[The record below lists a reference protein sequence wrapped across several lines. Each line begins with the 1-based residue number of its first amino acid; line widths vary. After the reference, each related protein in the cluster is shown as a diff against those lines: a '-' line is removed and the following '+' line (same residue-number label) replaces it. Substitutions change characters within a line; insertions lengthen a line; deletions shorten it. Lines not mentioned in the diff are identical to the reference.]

1 MTTSPASP
9 RNRLAGETSPYLL
22 QHAAN
27 PVDWYPWGEEALERA
42 KREDKPILLSIGYS
56 ACHWCHVMA
65 HESFEDAASAAVM
78 NELFVNIKVDREE
91 RPDLDKIYQ
100 LAQQMLTQRSGG
112 WPLTMF
118 LAPGTQRPFFGGT
131 YFPKEP
137 RYGMPAFTDLLRR
150 VSGFYRTHRDDIAR
164 QSEALQQAFAEMSPP
179 AAPDDAPLTLEPLAV
194 ARAKLAEEFDAHF
207 GGFGA
212 APKFPHPTNIDFLLR
227 QWRAT
232 AAGDTPDLHSLYM
245 ATLTLRR
252 MAEGGLYDQLGGGFA
267 RYSVDQYWMIP
278 HFEKMLYDNGQLLRV
293 YANAALATGEELFR
307 RVAAET
313 ADWIVRDLQAPSGGY
328 WSTLDADSEGH
339 EGKFYVWDAAQV
351 RSLVAP
357 DAYEAF
363 ARRFGLDQPANFEG
377 LWHFHAYRPE
387 DEIATELGIDMPEL
401 RRRLDQARQVL
412 LAERNKRIWPGRDEK
427 VLTSWNGLAIAGMAV
442 AARALGRVD
451 LAESATRAVDFIR
464 DHLWRD
470 GRLLAVHKD
479 GQSRFPAY
487 LDDYA
492 FLLDGLIEL
501 LQTRWRSTDLQLATA
516 LADALLEHFSDSEHG
531 GFYFTADD
539 HEQLIHRSKSFGDEA
554 VPAGNAIAAQALTR
568 LGLLLGETRYLD
580 AAARTLRAAWTPLQH
595 YPHAHAAMLVALA
608 EHLDPPEIRRV
619 AGSCAV
625 AERAHAKVFAK
636 PSRVRDRSRRG
647 EPAAGD
653 RGQARTR
660 HDRRLCVPGDDLL
673 GAGARTRG
681 AAAAVG
687 LKPDLRDRCRSGFSP
702 TSVYFPSRC
711 FLRAC
716 FMWRE
721 RSMPASCLAFAASMA
736 AASACSPQCRSDTGS
751 STTSGGTW

>member
-1 MTTSPASP
+1 
-9 RNRLAGETSPYLL
+9 
-22 QHAAN
+22 
-27 PVDWYPWGEEALERA
+27 
-42 KREDKPILLSIGYS
+42 
-56 ACHWCHVMA
+56 
-65 HESFEDAASAAVM
+65 
-78 NELFVNIKVDREE
+78 VNIKVDREE
-91 RPDLDKIYQ
+91 RPDLDRIYQ

-150 VSGFYRTHRDDIAR
+150 VSEFYRTHRDDIAR

-179 AAPDDAPLTLEPLAV
+179 AAPDEAPLTLEPLAQ

-207 GGFGA
+207 GGFGP
-212 APKFPHPTNIDFLLR
+212 APKFPHPTNIEFLLR

-232 AAGDTPDLHSLYM
+232 AASDTPDLHSLYM
-245 ATLTLRR
+245 ATLTLQR
-252 MAEGGLYDQLGGGFA
+252 MAEGGLYDQIGGGFA

-278 HFEKMLYDNGQLLRV
+278 HFEKMLYDNGQLLRI
-293 YANAALATGEELFR
+293 YAAAALATGDELFR

-313 ADWIVRDLQAPSGGY
+313 AEWIIRDLQAPAGGY

-339 EGKFYVWDAAQV
+339 EGRFYVWDAAQV
-351 RSLVAP
+351 RALVP
-357 DAYEAF
+357 SPAYEAF
-363 ARRFGLDQPANFEG
+363 ARRFGLDRAPNFEG

-387 DEIATELGIDMPEL
+387 DEIATELGIDAGEL
-401 RRRLDQARQVL
+401 RRRLDQARSIL
-412 LAERNKRIWPGRDEK
+412 LVERNKRIWPGRDEK

-442 AARALGRVD
+442 AARALGRAD

-464 DHLWRD
+464 NHLWRD

-479 GQSRFPAY
+479 GRARFPAY

-501 LQTRWRSTDLQLATA
+501 LQTRWRSADLKLATA
-516 LADALLEHFSDSEHG
+516 LADALLAHFTDGERG
-531 GFYFTADD
+531 GFFFTADD
-539 HEQLIHRSKSFGDEA
+539 HEQLMHRSKSFGDEA

-608 EHLDPPEIRRV
+608 EHLDPPEIVIIRGRSQE
-619 AGSCAV
+619 AAQWRD
-625 AERAHAKVFAK
+625 ALAKKYSPGRLVFAIETDAQLPPAIADK
-636 PSRVRDRSRRG
+636 RALETTVAYVCRGMTCSEPVRSLA
-647 EPAAGD
+647 P
-653 RGQARTR
+653 
-660 HDRRLCVPGDDLL
+660 LL
-673 GAGARTRG
+673 A
-681 AAAAVG
+681 
-687 LKPDLRDRCRSGFSP
+687 
-702 TSVYFPSRC
+702 
-711 FLRAC
+711 
-716 FMWRE
+716 
-721 RSMPASCLAFAASMA
+721 
-736 AASACSPQCRSDTGS
+736 
-751 STTSGGTW
+751 

>member
-1 MTTSPASP
+1 MAMHSTP

-22 QHAAN
+22 QHAGN
-27 PVDWYPWGEEALERA
+27 PVDWYPWGEEALALAR
-42 KREDKPILLSIGYS
+42 RLDKPILLSIGYS

-65 HESFEDAASAAVM
+65 HESFEDDASAAVM

-118 LAPGTQRPFFGGT
+118 LAPETQRPFFGGT

-150 VSGFYRTHRDDIAR
+150 VSEFYRTHRDDIAR

-179 AAPDDAPLTLEPLAV
+179 AAPGDEPLTLEPLAA
-194 ARAKLAEEFDAHF
+194 ARAGLAGEFDSHF
-207 GGFGA
+207 GGFGS

-232 AAGDTPDLHSLYM
+232 ASSDTPDLHSLYM
-245 ATLTLRR
+245 ATLTLQR

-307 RVAAET
+307 RVTAET
-313 ADWIVRDLQAPSGGY
+313 ADWIVRDLQAPTGGY

-339 EGKFYVWDAAQV
+339 EGKFYVWDPAQV
-351 RSLVAP
+351 RALVPAA
-357 DAYEAF
+357 AYEAF
-363 ARRFGLDQPANFEG
+363 SRRFGLDRPANFEG
-377 LWHFHAYRPE
+377 LWHLHAYRPE
-387 DEIATELGIDMPEL
+387 DEIATELGLDAAEL
-401 RRRLDQARQVL
+401 RRRLDEARSIL
-412 LAERNKRIWPGRDEK
+412 LAERNKRVWPGRDEK
-427 VLTSWNGLAIAGMAV
+427 VLTSWNGLAIAGMAT
-442 AARALGRVD
+442 AARALSRPD
-451 LAESATRAVDFIR
+451 LAASATRAVDFIR
-464 DHLWRD
+464 GQLWRN

-492 FLLDGLIEL
+492 FLLDGLLEL
-501 LQTRWRSTDLQLATA
+501 LQTRWRSSDLQLATE
-516 LADALLEHFSDSEHG
+516 LADTLLAHFADNEHG

-539 HEQLIHRSKSFGDEA
+539 HEQLMHRSKSFGDEA

-580 AAARTLRAAWTPLQH
+580 AAALTLRSAWSPLQH
-595 YPHAHAAMLVALA
+595 YPHAHASMLVALT
-608 EHLDPPEIRRV
+608 EHLDPPEIVIIRGSAQE
-619 AGSCAV
+619 AGEWRDALTRKYSPS
-625 AERAHAKVFAK
+625 RLVFAIETDATTLPPAIADK
-636 PSRVRDRSRRG
+636 RALDGTVAYVCRG
-647 EPAAGD
+647 MTCSEPIRALAPLLALAG
-653 RGQARTR
+653 
-660 HDRRLCVPGDDLL
+660 
-673 GAGARTRG
+673 
-681 AAAAVG
+681 
-687 LKPDLRDRCRSGFSP
+687 
-702 TSVYFPSRC
+702 
-711 FLRAC
+711 
-716 FMWRE
+716 
-721 RSMPASCLAFAASMA
+721 
-736 AASACSPQCRSDTGS
+736 
-751 STTSGGTW
+751 

>member
-1 MTTSPASP
+1 MAMHSTL

-27 PVDWYPWGEEALERA
+27 PVDWYPWGEEALELAR
-42 KREDKPILLSIGYS
+42 RLDKPILLSIGYS

-118 LAPGTQRPFFGGT
+118 LAPQTQRPFFGGT
-131 YFPKEP
+131 YFPNEP

-150 VSGFYRTHRDDIAR
+150 VSEFYCTHRDDIAR

-179 AAPDDAPLTLEPLAV
+179 AAPGDEPLTLEPLAA
-194 ARAKLAEEFDAHF
+194 ARARLAEEFDSHF
-207 GGFGA
+207 GGFGG
-212 APKFPHPTNIDFLLR
+212 APKFPHPTNLDFLLR

-232 AAGDTPDLHSLYM
+232 AASDTPDLHSLYM
-245 ATLTLRR
+245 STLTLQR

-278 HFEKMLYDNGQLLRV
+278 HFEKMLYDNGQLLRI

-351 RSLVAP
+351 RALVPAT
-357 DAYEAF
+357 AYEAF

-377 LWHFHAYRPE
+377 LWHLHAYRPE
-387 DEIATELGIDMPEL
+387 DEIATELDIDAAEL
-401 RRRLDQARQVL
+401 RRRLDEARRIL
-412 LAERNKRIWPGRDEK
+412 LAERNRRVWPGRDEK
-427 VLTSWNGLAIAGMAV
+427 VLTSWNGLAIAGMAT
-442 AARALGRVD
+442 AARALARPD
-451 LAESATRAVDFIR
+451 LAASATRAVDFIR
-464 DHLWRD
+464 EQLWRD

-492 FLLDGLIEL
+492 FLLDGLLEL
-501 LQTRWRSTDLQLATA
+501 LQTRWRSSDLQLATA
-516 LADALLEHFSDSEHG
+516 LADTLLAHFADSEHG

-539 HEQLIHRSKSFGDEA
+539 HEQLMHRSKSFGDEA
-554 VPAGNAIAAQALTR
+554 VPAGNAVAAQALTR

-580 AAARTLRAAWTPLQH
+580 AAARTLRSAWTPLQH
-595 YPHAHAAMLVALA
+595 YPHAHASMLVALA
-608 EHLDPPEIRRV
+608 EHLDPPEIVIIRGP
-619 AGSCAV
+619 AQEA
-625 AERAHAKVFAK
+625 AHWRDALARKYSPTRLVFAIEADAAML
-636 PSRVRDRSRRG
+636 PSAIADKRALDGTVAYVCRG
-647 EPAAGD
+647 TTCSAPIRALAPLLALAG
-653 RGQARTR
+653 
-660 HDRRLCVPGDDLL
+660 
-673 GAGARTRG
+673 
-681 AAAAVG
+681 
-687 LKPDLRDRCRSGFSP
+687 
-702 TSVYFPSRC
+702 
-711 FLRAC
+711 
-716 FMWRE
+716 
-721 RSMPASCLAFAASMA
+721 
-736 AASACSPQCRSDTGS
+736 
-751 STTSGGTW
+751 